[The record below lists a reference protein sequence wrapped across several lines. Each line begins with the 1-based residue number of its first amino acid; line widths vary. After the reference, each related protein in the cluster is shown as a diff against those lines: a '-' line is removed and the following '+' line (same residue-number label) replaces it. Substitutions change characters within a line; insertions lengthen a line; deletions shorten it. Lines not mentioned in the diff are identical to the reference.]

1 MIRTR
6 EARDASVREPTRR
19 ALLLSGPFG
28 LGHEMPARSFADVLS
43 RSGWQVRAKD
53 SMELLGGAGN
63 RAGLR
68 AFGGLM
74 KMPGAYDG
82 LHFAGLRTGGGI
94 ARLMD
99 RVSARRVVPALRAE
113 LARGPADL
121 VLSVFAT
128 GALAAAGLKREAPA
142 RHTVVYCPDVAAHK
156 LWVHEGTDLFLVS
169 SPAAMASVRRFRP
182 RAEVAIVP
190 PPVRSAFYAAPSRA
204 AARDALAVPRDARCV
219 LLIDSGWG
227 FAPLAEAAAGLA
239 GAGVRVLAVAGRNAA
254 GERRLRDLARSRPD
268 ITPLGFTSRVPEL
281 MAASDLVVA
290 LPGAATC
297 AEARVVGRRLLLLDV
312 MPGHGRDNLLH
323 ELEQGNAGVCGPA
336 AADVVAGALA
346 MLDAAGGAE
355 CPAPAPRW
363 EPAFAA
369 ALRRIGVHIAL
380 AAEPR
385 SETTCVPSS

>member
-1 MIRTR
+1 MSETDV
-6 EARDASVREPTRR
+6 DAPR

-28 LGHEMPARSFADVLS
+28 LGHAMPARGFGDVL
-43 RSGWQVRAKD
+43 RQSGWQVRVQD

-68 AFGGLM
+68 VFGSLM
-74 KMPGAYDG
+74 KMPGVYDG
-82 LHFAGLRTGGGI
+82 LHFAQLRTGGRT
-94 ARLMD
+94 ARWMD
-99 RVSARRVVPALRAE
+99 HASAWRVVPALRDE
-113 LARGPADL
+113 LARDPADL

-142 RHTVVYCPDVAAHK
+142 RRTVVYCPDVAAHK
-156 LWVHEGTDLFLVS
+156 MWVHEGTDLFLVS
-169 SPAAMASVRRFRP
+169 SPAAAVSVRRFQP
-182 RAEVAIVP
+182 RAEIAIVP
-190 PPVRSAFYAAPSRA
+190 PPVRSMFYTAPSRQ
-204 AARDALAVPRDARCV
+204 AAREALAVPRDARCV

-227 FAPLAEAAAGLA
+227 FAPLAEAAAGLSD
-239 GAGVRVLAVAGRNAA
+239 AGVHVLAVAGRNEATA
-254 GERRLRDLARSRPD
+254 RRLRELARGRENV
-268 ITPLGFTSRVPEL
+268 TPFGFTGQVPEL

-336 AADVVAGALA
+336 AADVVASALA
-346 MLDAAGGAE
+346 MLDDADVAE
-355 CPAPAPRW
+355 NPPLAPRW

-369 ALRRIGVHIAL
+369 ALKRMGLEIELRTE
-380 AAEPR
+380 AA
-385 SETTCVPSS
+385 CVPFS

>member
-1 MIRTR
+1 
-6 EARDASVREPTRR
+6 VREQAPR

-28 LGHEMPARSFADVLS
+28 LGHEMPARGFAGVL
-43 RSGWQVRAKD
+43 RQSGWQVRAKD

-68 AFGGLM
+68 VFGGLM
-74 KMPGAYDG
+74 KVPGAYDG
-82 LHFAGLRTGGGI
+82 LHFAGLRTGGGV

-99 RVSARRVVPALRAE
+99 RASARRVVPALRAD
-113 LARGPADL
+113 LAREPADL

-156 LWVHEGTDLFLVS
+156 LWVHEGSDLFLVS

-182 RAEVAIVP
+182 RAAVAIVP

-204 AARDALAVPRDARCV
+204 AARDALAVPRDVQCV

-227 FAPLAEAAAGLA
+227 FAPLAAAAAGLA
-239 GAGVRVLAVAGRNAA
+239 DAGVRVLAVAGRNAA
-254 GERRLRDLARSRPD
+254 VARRLRDLARSRPA
-268 ITPLGFTSRVPEL
+268 ITAFGFTGEVPAL

-336 AADVVAGALA
+336 AADVVAAALA
-346 MLDAAGGAE
+346 MLDGAAGAGS
-355 CPAPAPRW
+355 PSPAPRW

-369 ALRRIGVHIAL
+369 ALACIGVNIGL
-380 AAEPR
+380 STDTR
-385 SETTCVPSS
+385 SETTCAPSS